1 MIEVTE
7 SGIVYSVRSFP
18 FGYVINS
25 VLSLLNNTPFK
36 LEKYLLFSDTVI
48 LVKLEQL

>member
-1 MIEVTE
+1 MEVTE
-7 SGIVYSVRSFP
+7 SGIAYSVRSFP
-18 FGYVINS
+18 IRYVTNS